1 MRAVSLDGT
10 APQRSSF
17 QIYFSLDRE
26 FPTAQAGLHP
36 KRRSRYRPMTDND
49 RTRRFEQMALPH
61 LDAAYNLARW
71 LARNDADARDVVQE
85 AYLRAF
91 RFFDGYQGGDARSWL
106 LAIVRNCAFSWL
118 ARNRPAATVTLDDD
132 TLQAAEAEGVL
143 AAEDDPESVAIGNAD
158 RAMLAGLVESLP
170 PVYREVIVLREIDD
184 LSYRE
189 IAAIVGVPVGTVMSR
204 LARARRQLQRAWRQ
218 LDLKEI
224 AGGL

>member
-1 MRAVSLDGT
+1 
-10 APQRSSF
+10 
-17 QIYFSLDRE
+17 
-26 FPTAQAGLHP
+26 
-36 KRRSRYRPMTDND
+36 
-49 RTRRFEQMALPH
+49 
-61 LDAAYNLARW
+61 
-71 LARNDADARDVVQE
+71 
-85 AYLRAF
+85 
-91 RFFDGYQGGDARSWL
+91 
-106 LAIVRNCAFSWL
+106 
-118 ARNRPAATVTLDDD
+118 
-132 TLQAAEAEGVL
+132 VL